1 MAPGRFTMSETKY
14 QILLHYA
21 LGTSPIDSLA
31 MDILDLG
38 EGKETQKYKKKLEG
52 ILKDLE
58 NIIKDY

>member
-1 MAPGRFTMSETKY
+1 MPPERYTMNETKY

-52 ILKDLE
+52 VLKDLE
-58 NIIKDY
+58 GKLKEY

>member
-1 MAPGRFTMSETKY
+1 MEETKY

-21 LGTSPIDSLA
+21 LGASPIDSLA

-38 EGKETQKYKKKLEG
+38 KGKETQKYKKKLEC